1 MPSLFGEVQSNPTQ
15 SSKTDDTSKNS
26 TANAEFEN
34 TSSQASFDSDRDEHS
49 SGIES
54 EPLSEN
60 EREILQV
67 VEREPSVELESELPE
82 PKTTVPKRNPLPN
95 SRAKR
100 SASPSASRKPVST
113 MPLRVVK
120 RGAKWSDQEDSL
132 LKRLKNRGMSW
143 QDVSNQLPGRSS
155 SACSRRYHRALS
167 IPLTTSRSLS
177 PPATAS
183 RRVSIPMTTPRRGK
197 WSPEEVAKLHSL
209 RDAGVE
215 WEELAK
221 QLPGRTSAACR
232 RKCETL
238 MKWKDK
244 SSAKPKSKIEQGKP
258 ETAIEDEQAEGSSDE
273 EMSERDIVQEKPKR
287 AIDEESYSSSS
298 DEDMSESDIDDQGLE
313 SKVKEE
319 EPASVIEDEKAES
332 RDDDMFESTSEE
344 DPSESESEDEAEKR
358 RKHATF
364 FLKR

>member
-1 MPSLFGEVQSNPTQ
+1 MPSIFKEVQSNPTQ

-34 TSSQASFDSDRDEHS
+34 ASSQASFSSDRDEHS
-49 SGIES
+49 SGTES

-67 VEREPSVELESELPE
+67 VEREPSIGLESELPE
-82 PKTTVPKRNPLPN
+82 SKTTVPKRTPLPN

-100 SASPSASRKPVST
+100 SASPSSSRKPVST
-113 MPLRVVK
+113 IPLRVVK

-132 LKRLKNRGMSW
+132 LKRLKNRGMPW
-143 QDVSNQLPGRSS
+143 HDVSNQLPGRSS

-167 IPLTTSRSLS
+167 IPPTTSR
-177 PPATAS
+177 
-183 RRVSIPMTTPRRGK
+183 RISIPTATSRRGK
-197 WSPEEVAKLHSL
+197 WSPEEVAKLNSL

-232 RKCETL
+232 RKCKTL

-258 ETAIEDEQAEGSSDE
+258 ETAIEDEQAESSSDE
-273 EMSERDIVQEKPKR
+273 EMSESDIVQEKPKR
-287 AIDEESYSSSS
+287 AVDEERYSSSS

-313 SKVKEE
+313 SKVEEE
-319 EPASVIEDEKAES
+319 EPASVIEDENAES

-344 DPSESESEDEAEKR
+344 DPSEIESEGEAEKR
-358 RKHATF
+358 RKHTTF